1 MMRYK
6 QLSLTLDHGG
16 TNENGSDQIM
26 EDTWNNIGL
35 ALIIIIGVTAF
46 SYMIT
51 HERSIEDMNG
61 TVYTLKG
68 EK

>member
-1 MMRYK
+1 
-6 QLSLTLDHGG
+6 
-16 TNENGSDQIM
+16 M

-35 ALIIIIGVTAF
+35 ALIIIIGVTAL
-46 SYMIT
+46 SYTLT
-51 HERSIEDMNG
+51 HERAIEDMNG